1 MLVALSQIE
10 SGAVARASIL
20 DSRDQVL
27 APAGTVLSDGMI
39 QTLKARGVNLV
50 DIVSV
55 EDPAALEDARAKEQ
69 VRLAELF
76 GISPK
81 TPELFQLQRILM
93 ESLHG

>member
-20 DSRDQVL
+20 DGRDQVL

-39 QTLKARGVNLV
+39 QTLKARGVSLV
-50 DIVSV
+50 DIVSI

-69 VRLAELF
+69 IRLVELF

-81 TPELFQLQRILM
+81 TPELYQLQRILL
-93 ESLHG
+93 ESPHG

>member
-10 SGAVARASIL
+10 SGAVARSAIL
-20 DSRDQVL
+20 DGRDQVL

-39 QTLKARGVNLV
+39 QTLKARNVSLV
-50 DIVSV
+50 DIVSI
-55 EDPAALEDARAKEQ
+55 EDPAALADARSKEQ
-69 VRLAELF
+69 ARLAELF

-93 ESLHG
+93 EGLNG